1 MTLKLGIILSHYF
14 YGFGVKLKLYARQLP
29 VYILV
34 LAIILP
40 SVLIT
45 GKYIESVFQIIA
57 FLILRYK
64 FDTTYHA
71 QSSIVCFFI
80 TITVGILAVIL
91 MFSLNSSLLS
101 CLLMALFVTFVSWLV
116 QYLIDLQKS
125 QPFDLNKCTREE
137 FMAQCRQANLSNE
150 SVEIAVGYLFDKNMT
165 LQDIADKYN
174 IDYYSAKQRVRRI
187 RRKLEM

>member
-14 YGFGVKLKLYARQLP
+14 DGFGVKLKLYARQLP

-34 LAIILP
+34 LSIILP
-40 SVLIT
+40 FVLIT

-71 QSSIVCFFI
+71 QTSIACFFI
-80 TITVGILAVIL
+80 TITVGILAVVL
-91 MFSLNSSLLS
+91 MFSLKSSLLS

-116 QYLIDLQKS
+116 QYIIDLQKS
-125 QPFDLNKCTREE
+125 QPFDLNNCTREE
-137 FMAQCRQANLSNE
+137 FLARCREVNLSNE
-150 SVEIAVGYLFDKNMT
+150 SVEIALAYIFDKSTT

>member
-1 MTLKLGIILSHYF
+1 MTVKLEVLLAHYF
-14 YGFGVKLKLYARQLP
+14 DGFGVKLKVYARQLP
-29 VYILV
+29 VYLLV

-40 SVLIT
+40 FVVVT
-45 GKYIESVFQIIA
+45 GKYIESIFQILA

-71 QSSIVCFFI
+71 QSSIACFFI
-80 TITVGILAVIL
+80 TITVGILAVVL

-101 CLLMALFVTFVSWLV
+101 CLLTALFITFVSWLV
-116 QYLIDLQKS
+116 QHLIDLHKS
-125 QPFDLNKCTREE
+125 KPFDLDNCTREE
-137 FMAQCRQANLSNE
+137 FVSQCRQANLSNE
-150 SVEIAVGYLFDKNMT
+150 SMEIAVGYLFDKNIT
-165 LQDIADKYN
+165 LQDIADKHN

>member
-1 MTLKLGIILSHYF
+1 MTVKLGVLLAYYF
-14 YGFGVKLKLYARQLP
+14 DGFGVKLKIYARQLP
-29 VYILV
+29 VYLLV

-40 SVLIT
+40 FVLIT

-91 MFSLNSSLLS
+91 MFSLNASLLS

-116 QYLIDLQKS
+116 QHLIDLQKS

-137 FMAQCRQANLSNE
+137 FVAQCRQANLSNE
-150 SVEIAVGYLFDKNMT
+150 SVEIALAYIYDKNAT

>member
-1 MTLKLGIILSHYF
+1 MTIKLEVLLAHYF
-14 YGFGVKLKLYARQLP
+14 DGFGVKLKLYARQLP
-29 VYILV
+29 VYLLV

-40 SVLIT
+40 FVLIT

-80 TITVGILAVIL
+80 TITVGILAVVL
-91 MFSLNSSLLS
+91 MFSLNASLLS

-116 QYLIDLQKS
+116 QYIIDLQKS

-137 FMAQCRQANLSNE
+137 FVAQCRQANLSNE
-150 SVEIAVGYLFDKNMT
+150 SAEIAVGYLFDKNMT

>member
-14 YGFGVKLKLYARQLP
+14 DGSGVKLKLYARQLP
-29 VYILV
+29 AYILV

-101 CLLMALFVTFVSWLV
+101 CLLMALFITFVSWLV
-116 QYLIDLQKS
+116 QHLIDLQKS
-125 QPFDLNKCTREE
+125 QPFDLYNCTREE

>member
-14 YGFGVKLKLYARQLP
+14 DGFGVKLKLYARQLP

-116 QYLIDLQKS
+116 QHLIDLQKS

-150 SVEIAVGYLFDKNMT
+150 SAEIAIGYLFDKNMT

>member
-1 MTLKLGIILSHYF
+1 MTIKLEVLLAHYF
-14 YGFGVKLKLYARQLP
+14 DGFGVKLKIYARQLP
-29 VYILV
+29 VYLLV

-40 SVLIT
+40 FVLIT

-80 TITVGILAVIL
+80 TITVGILAVVL
-91 MFSLNSSLLS
+91 MFSLSASLLS

-116 QYLIDLQKS
+116 QHLIDLKKS

-137 FMAQCRQANLSNE
+137 FVAQCRQANLSSE
-150 SVEIAVGYLFDKNMT
+150 SAEIAVGYLFDKNMT